1 MEAAILMG
9 LLGIGYLKNKEQK
22 TPIDTSVNE
31 DISKINTGNVYDST
45 NYYKETNDQVKKL
58 AKENYDDSFNPTK
71 NVFNSKKVEKRD
83 TLISDLKENF
93 TDSVYSSIS
102 ENYIDQ
108 SDFLRNDQGITSQPF
123 FKKAPAELDLQDTR
137 QLDRHQGDNRLK
149 ESKKETSPF
158 FQWEKNNNVFGNQ
171 FGEYI
176 GDKGRYNESFNK
188 NNELPFEQQRVSHI
202 DSKSDLNREIK
213 QIIADKT
220 NIDVLRSKND
230 QRVTYG
236 GRVISG
242 KDLSEKRGNM
252 GEFNQ
257 YDPDSFYE
265 NKDGERNFVTTG
277 AFLEKSQRPGQ
288 ILKETYR
295 TSLNDQPIG
304 IAGADYS
311 DGQKRQ
317 QSRNPMKIQLPNDPI
332 RNQGNGQFNGDAD
345 FSRKGYRPLPNER
358 EVTGERTY
366 EGNIRR
372 EVGNPKLG
380 ILDGVKKTIKET
392 TIDSKNNGYL
402 SNTTINNQMG
412 LFDGAKVTKKQTT
425 IDSQNNG
432 YISGGYNKLT
442 MGNEEQRATV
452 KETTLSE
459 YTGAAGSAYF
469 SGDMAI
475 DNYKNAETNPN
486 KEIIAQ
492 GRAPTLNNTKIV
504 NGAENMDIHIKK
516 LNSDYMNQSE
526 NKLTHVYN
534 SGPTVDQYDITT
546 YKDKL
551 DDSSIS
557 DRIDKDLLNPF
568 RENPYTQS
576 LSSFA
581 Y

>member
-1 MEAAILMG
+1 MEAAILLG
-9 LLGIGYLKNKEQK
+9 LVGIGYLKNKDQK
-22 TPIDTSVNE
+22 TPIDTTVNE
-31 DISKINTGNVYDST
+31 DISKINTGNIYDST
-45 NYYKETNDQVKKL
+45 NYYKETNEQVKEL
-58 AKENYDDSFNPTK
+58 AKKNFGDSFNPDK
-71 NVFNSKKVEKRD
+71 NVFNSKKVPKRE
-83 TLISDLKENF
+83 TFISDLKENF

-102 ENYIDQ
+102 DNYIEQ
-108 SDFLRNDQGITSQPF
+108 NDFLRNDQGISAQPF
-123 FKKAPAELDLQDTR
+123 FKKAPTELDLQDTR

-149 ESKKETSPF
+149 ESKRETAPF

-176 GDKGRYNESFNK
+176 GDKSRYNESFNK

-230 QRVTYG
+230 QKVTYG
-236 GRVISG
+236 GRVVSG
-242 KDLSEKRGNM
+242 KNLSEKRGNM
-252 GEFNQ
+252 GEFNH

-265 NKDGERNFVTTG
+265 NKDGERNFVTNG
-277 AFLEKSQRPGQ
+277 AFLEKSQRPEQ
-288 ILKETYR
+288 IIKETYR
-295 TSLNDQPIG
+295 TTLNDQPIG
-304 IAGADYS
+304 IAGADYG

-317 QSRNPMKIQLPNDPI
+317 KYRNPMKIQLPNDPI
-332 RNQGNGQFNGDAD
+332 RNQVPGQFNGDAD
-345 FSRKGYRPLPNER
+345 FTRKGYRAMPNER

-366 EGNIRR
+366 EGNVRK
-372 EVGNPKLG
+372 EVNNPKVG
-380 ILDGVKKTIKET
+380 ILDGAKKTIKET

-412 LFDGAKVTKKQTT
+412 LFDNAKVTKKQTT

-442 MGNEEQRATV
+442 MGHEEQRATV

-459 YTGAAGSAYF
+459 YTGTAGSAYF
-469 SGDMAI
+469 SGNMAT

-486 KEIIAQ
+486 KEIISQ

-504 NGAENMDIHIKK
+504 NGAENMDIDIKK

-526 NKLTHVYN
+526 NKLTRVYN
-534 SGPTVDQYDITT
+534 SGPTTDQYDITT

>member
-22 TPIDTSVNE
+22 TPIDTNVNE
-31 DISKINTGNVYDST
+31 DISKINTGNIYDST

-58 AKENYDDSFNPTK
+58 AKENYDDSFDPTK

-108 SDFLRNDQGITSQPF
+108 GDFLRNDQGITSQPF

-149 ESKKETSPF
+149 ESKRETSPF

-277 AFLEKSQRPGQ
+277 AFLEKSQRPDQ

-332 RNQGNGQFNGDAD
+332 RNKGNGQFNGDAD
-345 FSRKGYRPLPNER
+345 FTRKGYRTLPNER

-402 SNTTINNQMG
+402 SNTKVNNQMG

-459 YTGAAGSAYF
+459 YTGVAGSAYF

-526 NKLTHVYN
+526 NKLNRVYN

-568 RENPYTQS
+568 KQNPYTQS